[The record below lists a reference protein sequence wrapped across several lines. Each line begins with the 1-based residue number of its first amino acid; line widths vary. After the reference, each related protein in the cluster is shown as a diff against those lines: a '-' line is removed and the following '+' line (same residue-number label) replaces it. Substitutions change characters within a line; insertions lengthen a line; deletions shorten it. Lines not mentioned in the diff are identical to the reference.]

1 MWEEFEK
8 GDLEKFNLFK
18 SNIFNLSPDITEEM
32 VAETVYVLDCIGE
45 LPNLVPL
52 PYIQYTET
60 VDDSDF
66 NVFEKCIIIGWFYS
80 NMVFDIRIHKD
91 KHVFDFWAKESY
103 SKYIVFNKFLYTT
116 KSFYDK
122 DLINYFSYLKKYQ
135 KASLVKDIIE

>member
-1 MWEEFEK
+1 
-8 GDLEKFNLFK
+8 
-18 SNIFNLSPDITEEM
+18 
-32 VAETVYVLDCIGE
+32 
-45 LPNLVPL
+45 
-52 PYIQYTET
+52 
-60 VDDSDF
+60 
-66 NVFEKCIIIGWFYS
+66 
-80 NMVFDIRIHKD
+80 MVFDIRIHKD

>member
-32 VAETVYVLDCIGE
+32 VAETVYVLDCIGK